1 MMEAVKVV
9 VALREAA
16 VLEPLAAVVAL
27 YESTTITVL
36 ETATLAA
43 LCEPR
48 STHSRPSK
56 ATAAA
61 VAACHCARMATTAP
75 TTATMAAATATAT
88 VPAAAAATTTDKRD
102 DAIMTCAQG
111 DFFSAPKEKNDG
123 EGLETP

>member
-1 MMEAVKVV
+1 MTMMEAVKVV

-16 VLEPLAAVVAL
+16 VLQPLAAVVAL
-27 YESTTITVL
+27 YESTKITVF

-61 VAACHCARMATTAP
+61 IAACHCARMAATAP

-88 VPAAAAATTTDKRD
+88 MATATATDKRD
-102 DAIMTCAQG
+102 DAIMTCAQ
-111 DFFSAPKEKNDG
+111 SA
-123 EGLETP
+123 LEVRRASRLSWAQHQRG